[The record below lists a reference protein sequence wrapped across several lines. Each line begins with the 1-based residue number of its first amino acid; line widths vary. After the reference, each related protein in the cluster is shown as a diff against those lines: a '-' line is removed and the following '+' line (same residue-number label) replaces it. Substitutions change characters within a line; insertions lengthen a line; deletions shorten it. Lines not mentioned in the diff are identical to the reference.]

1 VDRTRLTVGDEALA
15 LEVDGRTVT
24 VVARPADVDHLAQL
38 FEIDQS
44 HTWDDSTPMT
54 DQEIASLVRGLIEE
68 AGRQGKPAGVLGV
81 PPAAALS
88 FPDDPRI
95 YVSPVEPVSFSL
107 PGSPSGLVFH
117 MDECGDGHVW
127 ALGDDRIQLGSDGM
141 WWILNALI
149 EALVDPAT
157 ASGWPRFL
165 TLGTTLGGPATQAS
179 LEYGDWGVGIVW
191 RKLRSG
197 VVGDVVAVNEI
208 SYERVEGWLRLLRP
222 VRLDVE
228 SKRAHRQRLRP
239 ARTAEQWARALERW
253 GSRPNPA
260 PGP

>member
-1 VDRTRLTVGDEALA
+1 MERTKLAVGDEALA
-15 LEVDGRTVT
+15 LDVDGRTVT
-24 VVARPADVDHLAQL
+24 VVSRPADGDHLAQL
-38 FEIDQS
+38 FEIGRS
-44 HTWDDSTPMT
+44 PTWDDASPMS
-54 DQEIASLVRGLIEE
+54 DQDVVSLVRGLFEE

-81 PPAAALS
+81 PPAAALC

-95 YVSPVEPVSFSL
+95 YVSPIEPVSFSL

-117 MDECGDGHVW
+117 MDEQGDGHLW
-127 ALGDDRIQLGSDGM
+127 ALGNDRVLLGSDGM
-141 WWILNALI
+141 WWIVNALI

-157 ASGWPRFL
+157 ASAGPRFL

-197 VVGDVVAVNEI
+197 VVGEVVAVQEL

-228 SKRAHRQRLRP
+228 RRRAHRQRLRP
-239 ARTAEQWARALERW
+239 ARTAEMWARALERW
-253 GSRPNPA
+253 G
-260 PGP
+260 G